1 MKKIYLFI
9 TLILLITIKINAQNW
24 ITCGPGTALGNN
36 SNGVRAIAVSP
47 YDGSIYAGG
56 TFTGTVNYLAK
67 YNPTT
72 DSWQAVGAGVGGPV
86 YALKFF
92 KGKLYVGGLF
102 STAGGVGAN
111 NIVAVNSA
119 GVYNTVGIG
128 LNGQVNCFESSMDSA
143 YLYVGG
149 QFSADFSNSTTLLHI
164 AKTDLITWSAV
175 GSGITPVVNCLTYHN
190 NLLHAGTQNVS
201 DQVLSLSG
209 STWTPISGLAGGKVY
224 TIASFGGYLYAG
236 GDFTSPNPGAAKYN
250 NSTSTWGTI
259 ITSLLPGTVVRTL
272 KTYGNYLF
280 IGGSFTSVGIGPANY
295 FGRID
300 GPNIPIK
307 AIITSNYP
315 ASTPYAIANK
325 DGYIYLGGNFTNT
338 GENVIR
344 SSTTIGVDEIDN
356 IIESS
361 SFFPNPL
368 STTATLNVKLK
379 KHADSAKV
387 SIIDAQ
393 GKIVQE
399 KMISDL
405 SNNEINFTIDRNDL
419 SAGIYYYQLTIDGQ
433 AASTHPFVIE

>member
-1 MKKIYLFI
+1 M
-9 TLILLITIKINAQNW
+9 
-24 ITCGPGTALGNN
+24 
-36 SNGVRAIAVSP
+36 
-47 YDGSIYAGG
+47 
-56 TFTGTVNYLAK
+56 
-67 YNPTT
+67 
-72 DSWQAVGAGVGGPV
+72 
-86 YALKFF
+86 
-92 KGKLYVGGLF
+92 
-102 STAGGVGAN
+102 
-111 NIVAVNSA
+111 
-119 GVYNTVGIG
+119 
-128 LNGQVNCFESSMDSA
+128 
-143 YLYVGG
+143 
-149 QFSADFSNSTTLLHI
+149 
-164 AKTDLITWSAV
+164 
-175 GSGITPVVNCLTYHN
+175 
-190 NLLHAGTQNVS
+190 
-201 DQVLSLSG
+201 
-209 STWTPISGLAGGKVY
+209 Y